1 MLFRAH
7 EFARFAK
14 FLEFVSHPR
23 PKRKYVH
30 MTKYTY
36 AYITW
41 PMRASFDRPT
51 EIASDASA
59 QPQSGTMIIE
69 KPCASHD
76 ANLAAEALPRSPIC
90 VILFTRNRSIAMRL
104 RLVVGT
110 PREMRCDETHG
121 PAPNPESGEGEM
133 DGTV

>member
-1 MLFRAH
+1 MLFRAQ
-7 EFARFAK
+7 EFAPLAK

-23 PKRKYVH
+23 PKIKYAH
-30 MTKYTY
+30 MTTCTY
-36 AYITW
+36 DYIPW
-41 PMRASFDRPT
+41 PMRASSDRPT

-59 QPQSGTMIIE
+59 RPPSGTMVIE

-76 ANLAAEALPRSPIC
+76 ANLAVEALPRSRIF

-110 PREMRCDETHG
+110 PMEM
-121 PAPNPESGEGEM
+121 
-133 DGTV
+133 